1 MVPSVVNLEMVKTFA
16 LPLAARMSKAFFSF
30 QEKSHEKSMYYTE
43 VHGGLAMAATSVPLH
58 CCRETLP
65 SARLGEQAQP
75 LPRLAQPLA
84 SSLCQFHSSSR
95 RYKWKM
101 KKKKKR
107 VISQSSKRET
117 WCSLRV
123 RHEGMTGKGSK
134 QGQLLPDWQARG
146 KPWGTGFASWPALC
160 FSCMQFCLS
169 RMPQTNVFVGD
180 WSPKQ

>member
-30 QEKSHEKSMYYTE
+30 QEESHEKSMYYTE

-58 CCRETLP
+58 CCRETFP
-65 SARLGEQAQP
+65 SARLGEQAQL

-101 KKKKKR
+101 KKKKKKELFHSPVSVR
-107 VISQSSKRET
+107 LGVAWEWGMKT
-117 WCSLRV
+117 WL
-123 RHEGMTGKGSK
+123 GKGASK
-134 QGQLLPDWQARG
+134 VNCCQTDRQGGSPGGQALLPDLHCA
-146 KPWGTGFASWPALC
+146 FPACNFVSAGCHRL
-160 FSCMQFCLS
+160 MCL
-169 RMPQTNVFVGD
+169 
-180 WSPKQ
+180 